1 MSKSDDSYNYSPCKA
16 CGKKL
21 NWINDFIVHVSEEH
35 PIKENYAYHYE
46 DSQHRRI
53 KVFKSF
59 YGTFCW
65 NYARPDDED
74 VSEYRDEYDDL
85 CDKTTEQTKE
95 ELMETIKSKGWK
107 YVKSEEISSTDLY
120 SRIKR

>member
-1 MSKSDDSYNYSPCKA
+1 LSIRDDACYYSPCKA

-21 NWINDFIVHVSEEH
+21 NGINNFTTHVLDEH
-35 PIKENYAYHYE
+35 PIKDNYTYYYE
-46 DSQHRRI
+46 DSQHRKI
-53 KVFKSF
+53 EVFKSF

-85 CDKTTEQTKE
+85 CDKITEETKV
-95 ELMETIKSKGWK
+95 ELMETMRSKGWK
-107 YVKSEEISSTDLY
+107 YIKSEEILSDDL
-120 SRIKR
+120 